1 MNSDNTEHSEVNAPS
16 KSVCRTCCEAIHPN
30 AKKCGHCESY
40 QDFRRYINLGNSA
53 LALLVALISTLT
65 LGLPPLL
72 TALQQVSAKHEQI
85 TVSVFNSTPTSFK
98 IYAYNAGNDF
108 GILHDK
114 AEFVLKLNGHD
125 TCPQD
130 YKCRETVNILSDHEG
145 SISGLGIRPNT
156 YTLFRIT
163 RNTNK
168 GVFEASGSN
177 DCVLKYYVSSQ
188 AAESRPAEVKF
199 LCEKSQKR

>member
-1 MNSDNTEHSEVNAPS
+1 MNSENTEHSEVNGPS
-16 KSVCRTCCEAIHPN
+16 KSVCRTCYEVIHPH
-30 AKKCGHCESY
+30 AKKCVHCESY

-72 TALQQVSAKHEQI
+72 TALQQVRSKHEQI
-85 TVSVFNSTPTSFK
+85 TVSIINSRPTGFK

-114 AEFVLKLNGHD
+114 AHFVLKLND
-125 TCPQD
+125 LNKCPQN
-130 YKCRETVNILSDHEG
+130 YKCREMVNIRSGHDG
-145 SISGLGIRPNT
+145 AISELGIPPNK
-156 YTLFRIT
+156 YALFRVS

-168 GVFEASGSN
+168 GVFEVPGSN
-177 DCVLKYYVSSQ
+177 DCVLEYKISSQ
-188 AAESRPAEVKF
+188 AEEARLGKVNF
-199 LCEKSQKR
+199 QCEKIVEE